1 LEYEGIDARFVYR
14 AIGSF
19 RQAWFTREVQSRNK
33 LSKAFAVEEER
44 FVIRRAVI
52 KPLLRVKALLQG
64 LAEGDLT
71 RRLEI
76 QSEDEVGQMAAALN
90 TTVAKISEVVRQI
103 GEESVNEANAS
114 EEFSA
119 VSQQISANSEETSAQ
134 ANVVSSATEQVNRG
148 LQTVASATE
157 EMTASIRE
165 IAKNAT
171 EAAKVAD
178 HAMKTAL
185 ETNAVGSKLGESS
198 AEIGQVIKVITSIA
212 QKTDLLALN
221 ATVEAA
227 RAGEVGAGFA
237 VVANAVKELAKQT
250 AAATEDISRKIEA
263 IQADAK
269 GAVEAIGSISGV
281 IGQVNNISGTIATAV
296 EEQSATTSEMSR
308 SVSEAAKAPAKWR
321 RTSKAW
327 RRQRRARP
335 TAQLIRRR
343 PQRAWR
349 RCRPTCAGW
358 LGDSSWR
365 KAAIAQ
371 GARRAIR
378 VSSTSRSG
386 KRARKNSR

>member
-1 LEYEGIDARFVYR
+1 
-14 AIGSF
+14 
-19 RQAWFTREVQSRNK
+19 
-33 LSKAFAVEEER
+33 VEEER
-44 FVIRRAVI
+44 FVVRRAVI

-64 LAEGDLT
+64 LAEGGLT

-119 VSQQISANSEETSAQ
+119 VSQQISANSEETSAE

-185 ETNAVGSKLGESS
+185 ETNAVVSKLGESS

-227 RAGEVGAGFA
+227 RAGEVGAGVA
-237 VVANAVKELAKQT
+237 VVANEVKELGEANGRGYGRHQP
-250 AAATEDISRKIEA
+250 EDRSNSGGRE
-263 IQADAK
+263 
-269 GAVEAIGSISGV
+269 GSSG
-281 IGQVNNISGTIATAV
+281 SD
-296 EEQSATTSEMSR
+296 
-308 SVSEAAKAPAKWR
+308 
-321 RTSKAW
+321 
-327 RRQRRARP
+327 
-335 TAQLIRRR
+335 
-343 PQRAWR
+343 
-349 RCRPTCAGW
+349 W
-358 LGDSSWR
+358 LD
-365 KAAIAQ
+365 
-371 GARRAIR
+371 
-378 VSSTSRSG
+378 
-386 KRARKNSR
+386 